1 MKQCMDY
8 TVEKAGKEKKIEFG
22 FTTNLTL
29 VTREMAEYFASL
41 DFCAITG
48 SLDGPEEVHDA
59 YRVFAFCRNIQ
70 PAVSWITTP
79 VLSQKWNRD
88 F

>member
-1 MKQCMDY
+1 MDD

-41 DFCAITG
+41 DFCCGT
-48 SLDGPEEVHDA
+48 SHFLL
-59 YRVFAFCRNIQ
+59 RKCNIY
-70 PAVSWITTP
+70 SGDYT
-79 VLSQKWNRD
+79 VLSAPKSPAEQD
-88 F
+88 HPD